1 MTELKFLPTEWF
13 DLVAQCLTLIE
24 DDASLPDVCVLG
36 MISTIPKGVDNN
48 LDEHDSGSLAVGNGL
63 DTRPITNLTPL
74 YTAYSGTRFS
84 QMSEWREK
92 WPTSCMHGARKSHE
106 IYDVSWSLG
115 LHLEYE
121 TLCERFLA
129 GISMDRR
136 KFFDLLQYDVV
147 GFFFLQAFGAP
158 AGVLVAAKK
167 NLQQLEVQIQ
177 VPESYHGESFHKK
190 AWFCTRR
197 QL

>member
-1 MTELKFLPTEWF
+1 
-13 DLVAQCLTLIE
+13 
-24 DDASLPDVCVLG
+24 
-36 MISTIPKGVDNN
+36 
-48 LDEHDSGSLAVGNGL
+48 
-63 DTRPITNLTPL
+63 
-74 YTAYSGTRFS
+74 
-84 QMSEWREK
+84 MSEWREK

-147 GFFFLQAFGAP
+147 GFFFLQALGAP

-167 NLQQLEVQIQ
+167 IYSNLKCRYKFRKATTVNLFTKKHGFAQGDSFSLQVALAYMIIYDGLDKVHEV
-177 VPESYHGESFHKK
+177 
-190 AWFCTRR
+190 
-197 QL
+197 